1 MQRVLAREQMHR
13 HPSVGTALT
22 VSIYCRRAN
31 DPGSSPNDANARQT
45 VGVDSEPEIRDAEV
59 AQDPEQFEAGSAPPP
74 DEIRDEL
81 RALLEAND
89 SRIGQVY
96 RCLEQGLDADA
107 IAEQLGVSTPGFV
120 WNYRRTIR
128 ALLDNDLP
136 TAPTVASAA
145 ASTFR
150 SFLRTP
156 SLSAATRSYLE
167 KTLGE
172 LERRSMSWRRVLQAI
187 YDLLRERNAWPTFR
201 AVDLY
206 FDRRLGIRDAQAAL
220 AAVPSGYLQHAWHSF
235 GFYDNDEVRLT
246 LRGIQACE
254 GGPDDLELLTRFVQ
268 WLCEIEQAQDL
279 ADESDPVAESVDFAA
294 VIGLQV
300 EADRHE
306 STLAE
311 EPVGAET
318 DLGDAEGTAESPAP
332 CDSGVQV
339 EEQPVSEEAQ
349 QNRTT
354 LARLRVLAELLPR
367 FWSGFG
373 WQEPWRWRVTIDRRG
388 LRPYREISSVSQ
400 LLDHVDRER
409 EALTV
414 QQVSIVGSGLTIGT
428 YTGTRGV
435 IDVEPDEDIGEPPA
449 GPDEIDVLL
458 TVLRPEITEAA
469 SAQLRGGLF
478 DDAIF
483 AAYRRVE
490 AAVQERSSL
499 TAAIGDQ
506 LVQHAFKD
514 ASTPIRVSARTQDAD
529 RLIQLFGGAIGLYK
543 GDRSH
548 KDKPALP
555 CRSLRECLRQLANA
569 SALLDLLDRDI
580 ATAPAVRGYDQRGD
594 TLELW
599 VERASAQAQVWLDDR
614 LCDVVRHVPGSL
626 ILDVAGVPAGEHEL
640 FVADGTRTGPVTQVW
655 LTRSPGGGG
664 WQRVSEVN
672 IPLFDGP
679 TGLQRLQATGLRL
692 TVRQDGVISERIVPT
707 TGSYRVGDYVSPHS
721 DVGTPGDDPSGG
733 SAGIGPAWISDG
745 PSDTRRRV
753 WEFSALFDGQPYA
766 PEHEPRL
773 MKITLEPPALILRP
787 GDKAPIRSLGHYTD
801 GVATWTDPLT
811 GCAITSDNDK
821 IVHVRHSTV
830 FAKGYGQTALRLTS
844 AGLYAAAAAHVAD
857 HPMGTM
863 ADVLNGL
870 PPVAGLAWADDAL
883 IVSTRTDELWKLGGD
898 GQYALAAAVPLQ
910 PPAYGGT
917 DKIAAAENGDLA
929 MRLLGHR
936 DVLVLDKAI
945 GYRKS
950 RWVAPGEDGTV
961 MAMVWDGAD
970 LILALNT
977 GSVRRAHADGSSEQI
992 TVLPSR
998 PIVSINRCNDA
1009 LLALTT
1015 SGSTELWRISL
1026 SAGNETTSFPHDR
1039 ERLTCNVIAW
1049 LNGSVYFTDFDGGR
1063 VLRLAG
1069 KQITEVTVGLQNP
1082 GELAAGPDGS
1092 IYVAEFG
1099 RGAVRRLLP

>member
-1 MQRVLAREQMHR
+1 MH
-13 HPSVGTALT
+13 
-22 VSIYCRRAN
+22 
-31 DPGSSPNDANARQT
+31 
-45 VGVDSEPEIRDAEV
+45 SEPELPVAKV
-59 AQDPEQFEAGSAPPP
+59 AQNPGQFKAGSAPPP

-81 RALLEAND
+81 RALLVAND
-89 SRIGQVY
+89 SRLGQVY

-107 IAEQLGVSTPGFV
+107 IAEQLRVASPGFV

-167 KTLGE
+167 KTLDE
-172 LERRSMSWRRVLQAI
+172 LERRSQSWRRVLQAI

-206 FDRRLGIRDAQAAL
+206 FDRRLDIRDAQAAL
-220 AAVPSGYLQHAWHSF
+220 AAVPSGYLQRAWHSF

-246 LRGIQACE
+246 LRGVQACE

-279 ADESDPVAESVDFAA
+279 ADESNPVAESIDFAA

-300 EADRHE
+300 EADRYE
-306 STLAE
+306 SAPAE
-311 EPVGAET
+311 ELVGAET
-318 DLGDAEGTAESPAP
+318 YLGNAERTAESPAP
-332 CDSGVQV
+332 GDGGAQV
-339 EEQPVSEEAQ
+339 EEQPVSEEVQ
-349 QNRTT
+349 QNRAT

-373 WQEPWRWRVTIDRRG
+373 WREPWRWHVTIDRKG

-400 LLDHVDRER
+400 LLHHADRER
-409 EALTV
+409 EASIRG
-414 QQVSIVGSGLTIGT
+414 QVGAVGPRAVAVHGVGAHAGT
-428 YTGTRGV
+428 PLV
-435 IDVEPDEDIGEPPA
+435 INLEPDEEVGEPSP

-458 TVLRPEITEAA
+458 TVLRPEITEVA

-499 TAAIGDQ
+499 TGTIGDQ
-506 LVQHAFKD
+506 LVQQAFKD
-514 ASTPIRVSARTQDAD
+514 ASTPIKVSARTQDAD

-569 SALLDLLDRDI
+569 SSLLDLLDRDI
-580 ATAPAVRGYDQRGD
+580 ATAPAVRGYDQRDD

-655 LTRSPGGGG
+655 LTRSPGGVG

-679 TGLQRLQATGLRL
+679 AGLQRLQATGLRL
-692 TVRQDGVISERIVPT
+692 TVRENGVISERIVPT
-707 TGSYRVGDYVSPHS
+707 TGSYRVGNYVSPRS
-721 DVGTPGDDPSGG
+721 DVGTSGNDPSSG
-733 SAGIGPAWISDG
+733 SAGIGPAWINDG
-745 PSDTRRRV
+745 SSDTRRRV
-753 WEFSALFDGQPYA
+753 WEFSALFGGQPYA

-787 GDKAPIRSLGHYTD
+787 GEKAPIRPLGHYT
-801 GVATWTDPLT
+801 GV
-811 GCAITSDNDK
+811 CQS
-821 IVHVRHSTV
+821 RC
-830 FAKGYGQTALRLTS
+830 
-844 AGLYAAAAAHVAD
+844 
-857 HPMGTM
+857 
-863 ADVLNGL
+863 
-870 PPVAGLAWADDAL
+870 
-883 IVSTRTDELWKLGGD
+883 D
-898 GQYALAAAVPLQ
+898 GQ
-910 PPAYGGT
+910 
-917 DKIAAAENGDLA
+917 
-929 MRLLGHR
+929 
-936 DVLVLDKAI
+936 
-945 GYRKS
+945 
-950 RWVAPGEDGTV
+950 
-961 MAMVWDGAD
+961 
-970 LILALNT
+970 
-977 GSVRRAHADGSSEQI
+977 
-992 TVLPSR
+992 
-998 PIVSINRCNDA
+998 
-1009 LLALTT
+1009 
-1015 SGSTELWRISL
+1015 
-1026 SAGNETTSFPHDR
+1026 
-1039 ERLTCNVIAW
+1039 
-1049 LNGSVYFTDFDGGR
+1049 
-1063 VLRLAG
+1063 
-1069 KQITEVTVGLQNP
+1069 
-1082 GELAAGPDGS
+1082 
-1092 IYVAEFG
+1092 
-1099 RGAVRRLLP
+1099 